1 MRNFQEFRDV
11 TPTITGTLPI
21 EAISAVA
28 QKIYQLEEQ
37 YVNSLDED
45 GVSQGLSD
53 LADATVILTGN
64 TPYKIYVFTLT
75 TTFATGTYAFTFV
88 ESAPN
93 VEGMS

>member
-28 QKIYQLEEQ
+28 EKIYKLEEQ
-37 YVNSLDED
+37 YINSLDEN
-45 GVSQGLSD
+45 GVSQGLVN
-53 LADATVILTGN
+53 LAGATTILTGN

-93 VEGMS
+93 IENIA